1 MTPLEELPEEMP
13 TEAPQT
19 DCEAV
24 KKEWETASKT
34 GRVSAELMQKALQC
48 KLVPENKVKAMPTGE
63 SALPTRT
70 ENPLAGEDKE
80 LGMAELI
87 MSTAEE
93 ALEDLKL
100 SYNEAKELLPE
111 LPEFI
116 FEHKYDVASFL
127 QLFSKKLSLTGLQT
141 ITGINRK
148 QLNHYVTGHRRPSK
162 ATVKK
167 ISEGLKK
174 FKEELN
180 QVSFV

>member
-1 MTPLEELPEEMP
+1 MKRITVIIERGSDGIY
-13 TEAPQT
+13 TAVPQHNYG
-19 DCEAV
+19 V
-24 KKEWETASKT
+24 GFFGSGETT
-34 GRVSAELMQKALQC
+34 
-48 KLVPENKVKAMPTGE
+48 
-63 SALPTRT
+63 
-70 ENPLAGEDKE
+70 
-80 LGMAELI
+80 
-87 MSTAEE
+87 EE

-100 SYNEAKELLPE
+100 SYNEVKELLPE